1 MNIEESP
8 FQFMDNTPK
17 IRVIIR
23 KRPLGKKEVQK
34 NDTDILEVKGPQT
47 LAVRETKYI
56 FLIMRNPDVNF

>member
-1 MNIEESP
+1 
-8 FQFMDNTPK
+8 MDNTPK